1 MRVGCSLYIKE
12 KIMSCVQQVGSGVSA
27 AVREIGFVK
36 KLVLP
41 QGYGFIRPE
50 KGGEDVFVSTITV
63 QQSGIVP
70 FEEGAKVSY
79 QAVEVKG
86 RFRAINLELIND
98 EISIKQSSSFPDP
111 DQWIDGILKWFSPA
125 KGYGFVSFVGGAKD
139 AFLTKQVFVSL
150 TGVNEQ
156 TRVENLSVKVLIV
169 PGKKPGLLQ
178 VKAIARS

>member
-1 MRVGCSLYIKE
+1 MFR
-12 KIMSCVQQVGSGVSA
+12 VQQVGSGVSVS
-27 AVREIGFVK
+27 VREIGFVK

-63 QQSGIVP
+63 QQSGIVL

-86 RFRAINLELIND
+86 RFRAINLELFKD
-98 EISIKQSSSFPDP
+98 EISRKQGSDLPDP
-111 DQWIDGILKWFSPA
+111 NQWIDGTLKWFSPT
-125 KGYGFVSFVGGAKD
+125 KGYGFVSFAGGVKD

-150 TGVNEQ
+150 TGVDEQ

-169 PGKKPGLLQ
+169 PSKKPGLLQ
-178 VKAIARS
+178 VKAIVRS